1 MVGTDRAG
9 AGTGDGPVSGS
20 GTRDTRGQF
29 RKGTSGNPK
38 GRPKKPATERSSPF
52 DVVVDRELTI
62 TRNGQPRTI
71 TMEEALQ
78 HRTYQDALAGKR
90 MAEREVLKWIE
101 KREDWYR
108 RHASDT
114 SRDKVEFKMSPSPDN
129 AKEALEVLGIVSR
142 DERFDETD
150 TYAPR
155 QLLEPWAVQAAFD
168 RRRGVA
174 PLTDTEV
181 ASIRR
186 CTRNPDTLRWPKER
200 S

>member
-1 MVGTDRAG
+1 M
-9 AGTGDGPVSGS
+9 SGS
-20 GTRDTRGQF
+20 GKHGADGRFQKGQ
-29 RKGTSGNPK
+29 SGNPK
-38 GRPKKPATERSSPF
+38 GRPRKPATQRSSPF

-101 KREDWYR
+101 KREDWCR
-108 RHASDT
+108 RHAPDT

-142 DERFDETD
+142 DERFDDTD
-150 TYAPR
+150 AYAPR